1 MKRFLLFSILFFSIF
16 LGKAQHY
23 HFVYLQSDNAQPFY
37 IKVGD
42 KIYSS
47 SQSGYTIIPKL
58 LSGEQSIWVG
68 FPKNE
73 WPQQKFNIS
82 ISGSDMGFLLKKDDS
97 KGWYLFNLQTLTTLN
112 ASINGK
118 NPEDKAV
125 ADATP
130 NSFTSTLADVVN
142 TPSLKV
148 QENAGQNKPAKTDV
162 ISENQKLE
170 NKSSDIV
177 LESKK
182 EAQKSETPV
191 FPAVRRQAV
200 NNGPNSFT
208 YIVLNDGNQDTIV
221 IDFEEELNT
230 KPEVK
235 VGNADNQIQ
244 PAPKTSAD
252 SVESRD
258 KMDEKGEK
266 ELRFISLDLQSEVA
280 DSNKPNS
287 APKPITEKEVK
298 MINSD
303 CKQIA
308 SDNDFFKLRKKM
320 SAQKSDE
327 EMVQV
332 AKKQF
337 KHKCFSTEQIKN
349 LSLLFL
355 NDEGK
360 YHFFDASYPFTHNSN
375 EFKSLESQLNDPY
388 YINRF
393 RSMVNR

>member
-1 MKRFLLFSILFFSIF
+1 MKRFLLFSMLFFSF
-16 LGKAQHY
+16 LLSKAQHY

-58 LSGEQSIWVG
+58 QSGEQNIFIG

-82 ISGSDMGFLLKKDDS
+82 VSGSDLGFLLKKDDTR
-97 KGWYLFNLQTLTTLN
+97 GWYLFNLQTLTALTAVYN
-112 ASINGK
+112 DK
-118 NPEDKAV
+118 NSDENAV

-148 QENAGQNKPAKTDV
+148 QKNAEQNKPAKTDV
-162 ISENQKLE
+162 VSENQKLE
-170 NKSSDIV
+170 IKSSDIV

-182 EAQKSETPV
+182 EAQKSEA
-191 FPAVRRQAV
+191 PASPTVRRHSV
-200 NNGPNSFT
+200 NHDPNSFT

-221 IDFEEELNT
+221 IAFTEELKT
-230 KPEVK
+230 KTEVK
-235 VGNADNQIQ
+235 EEREDKQIQ
-244 PAPKTSAD
+244 PAPLSIANPV
-252 SVESRD
+252 VERD
-258 KMDEKGEK
+258 KREEKGAK
-266 ELRFISLDLQSEVA
+266 EPKFISLDLQAEESG
-280 DSNKPNS
+280 SNKPIP
-287 APKPITEKEVK
+287 APKPITGKEVT

-308 SDNDFFKLRKKM
+308 NENDFFKLRKKM
-320 SAQKSDE
+320 SAQKSDD
-327 EMVQV
+327 EMIQV

-337 KHKCFSTEQIKN
+337 KSKCFDTEQIKN

-355 NDEGK
+355 NDQAK
-360 YHFFDASYPFTHNSN
+360 YHFFDASYPYTYNSN
-375 EFKSLESQLNDPY
+375 EFKSLESQLKDPY

-393 RSMVNR
+393 RSMVNK

>member
-1 MKRFLLFSILFFSIF
+1 MKRFLLFLILFLSIL

-58 LSGEQSIWVG
+58 QSGEQNIFIG

-82 ISGSDMGFLLKKDDS
+82 VSGSDLGFLLKKDAT
-97 KGWYLFNLQTLTTLN
+97 KGWYLFNLQTFTTLT
-112 ASINGK
+112 ALTNGK
-118 NPEDKAV
+118 NPEEKAV

-148 QENAGQNKPAKTDV
+148 QENADQNKPAKTDV
-162 ISENQKLE
+162 ESENQKSE
-170 NKSSDIV
+170 TKSSVIV
-177 LESKK
+177 SESKK
-182 EAQKSETPV
+182 ETQKSETPV
-191 FPAVRRQAV
+191 FPAVRRQSV
-200 NNGPNSFT
+200 NHDPNRFK
-208 YIVLNDGNQDTIV
+208 YIVLNDGNPDTIV
-221 IDFEEELNT
+221 IAFTEEMNT
-230 KPEVK
+230 KSEVK
-235 VGNADNQIQ
+235 EGSMDKQIQ
-244 PAPKTSAD
+244 PASIVIANSVD
-252 SVESRD
+252 SEG
-258 KMDEKGEK
+258 KKDEKGEK
-266 ELRFISLDLQSEVA
+266 EPKFISLDLQAEVA
-280 DSNKPNS
+280 DSNKPIS
-287 APKPITEKEVK
+287 VPKPITEKEVT

-320 SAQKSDE
+320 SAQKSDD

-337 KHKCFSTEQIKN
+337 KSKCFSTEQIKN

-360 YHFFDASYPFTHNSN
+360 YHFFDASYPYTYNSN
-375 EFKSLESQLNDPY
+375 EFISLESQLKDTY
-388 YINRF
+388 FINRF
-393 RSMVNR
+393 RSMVNK